1 MPDERPRRRSGCHTV
16 LPMSPP
22 LDQPGAAYLKPQS
35 KQSTSLTTKELAKG
49 RTYPWAAKLC
59 GAGTVA
65 AVESAVQLVDW
76 IAAAGVRLVAC
87 HSLPG

>member
-1 MPDERPRRRSGCHTV
+1 
-16 LPMSPP
+16 MSPP

-35 KQSTSLTTKELAKG
+35 KQSTALTTKELAKG

>member
-1 MPDERPRRRSGCHTV
+1 M
-16 LPMSPP
+16 PP
-22 LDQPGAAYLKPQS
+22 LEQPGAAYLKPQS
-35 KQSTSLTTKELAKG
+35 KQGTGLTTKELAKG

-59 GAGTVA
+59 GVRSVA

-87 HSLPG
+87 HSPPD